1 MGKFKFE
8 KQYRGNLSI
17 DGALEHFTDE
27 IAGKLDCGLE
37 NDRVLELSTIDNY
50 AREILFMENGMDL
63 EIEVSFDNQTDE
75 WVCTCEE
82 MSNKKSK
89 EVI

>member
-1 MGKFKFE
+1 MEKFKLE

-37 NDRVLELSTIDNY
+37 DDKVIELSSINNY
-50 AREILFMENGMDL
+50 TKEILFMENGMRL
-63 EIEVSFDNQTDE
+63 EIEVFFDTKEDE
-75 WVCTCEE
+75 WICTCQEI
-82 MSNKKSK
+82 NT
-89 EVI
+89 